1 LEPLPILRRTPT
13 TNKGEVAM
21 SNNRD
26 NINWDI
32 EDEDDE
38 DYTPTYDNDTDLV
51 KKLRKALKAE
61 QRRAK
66 ELESNLGEMS
76 KSQKERILKDVFT
89 SRGVNAKIAAFVPND
104 IEASEEAIS
113 AWIDQYADVF
123 GIQQDAPKVSQEDI
137 ASMQKMNNVL
147 TNAEAPGAS
156 DDIANRLANA
166 TSEDEIL
173 TILSGQ

>member
-1 LEPLPILRRTPT
+1 
-13 TNKGEVAM
+13 M

-32 EDEDDE
+32 DDEDDE
-38 DYTPTYDNDTDLV
+38 DYTPSFEADTDLV

-66 ELESNLGEMS
+66 ELETNLGELS
-76 KSQKERILKDVFT
+76 KAQRERILKDVFT

-104 IEASEEAIS
+104 IDASEEAIS
-113 AWIDQYADVF
+113 SWIDQHADVF
-123 GIQQDAPKVSQEDI
+123 GIQKDTPKVSEQDI

-147 TNAEAPGAS
+147 TNADAPGAS
-156 DDIANRLANA
+156 DDIANRIANA
-166 TSEDEIL
+166 QSEEEIL
-173 TILSGQ
+173 SILSGN

>member
-1 LEPLPILRRTPT
+1 
-13 TNKGEVAM
+13 M

-26 NINWDI
+26 NTNWDI

-38 DYTPTYDNDTDLV
+38 DYTPTYENDTDLV

-66 ELESNLGEMS
+66 ELETNLGELS
-76 KSQKERILKDVFT
+76 KTQKERILKDVFT

-104 IEASEEAIS
+104 IEATEEAIS
-113 AWIDQYADVF
+113 SWIDQYADVF

-137 ASMQKMNNVL
+137 ASMQKMNNLL
-147 TNAEAPGAS
+147 TNADAPGIS
-156 DDIANRLANA
+156 DDIANRLSNA
-166 TSEDEIL
+166 GSEEEIL

>member
-1 LEPLPILRRTPT
+1 
-13 TNKGEVAM
+13 M

-66 ELESNLGEMS
+66 ELEGNLGELS
-76 KSQKERILKDVFT
+76 KAQKERILKDVFT
-89 SRGVNAKIAAFVPND
+89 SRGVNAKIAAFVPSD
-104 IEASEEAIS
+104 IEATEEAIS
-113 AWIDQYADVF
+113 SWIDEYADVF
-123 GIQQDAPKVSQEDI
+123 GIQQDAPKVSEQDI
-137 ASMQKMNNVL
+137 ASMQRMNNLL
-147 TNAEAPGAS
+147 TNAEAPGTS

-166 TSEDEIL
+166 GSEEEIL

>member
-1 LEPLPILRRTPT
+1 
-13 TNKGEVAM
+13 M

-66 ELESNLGEMS
+66 ELETNLGELS
-76 KSQKERILKDVFT
+76 KTQKERILKDVFT

-104 IEASEEAIS
+104 IEATEEAIS
-113 AWIDQYADVF
+113 SWIDEYADVF
-123 GIQQDAPKVSQEDI
+123 GIQQDSPKVSKEDI
-137 ASMQKMNNVL
+137 ASMQKMNNLL

-156 DDIANRLANA
+156 DDIANRLSNA
-166 TSEDEIL
+166 SSEEEIL

>member
-1 LEPLPILRRTPT
+1 
-13 TNKGEVAM
+13 M

-38 DYTPTYDNDTDLV
+38 DYTPTFDNDTDLV

-66 ELESNLGEMS
+66 ELETNLGELS
-76 KSQKERILKDVFT
+76 KTQKERILKDVFT

-104 IEASEEAIS
+104 IEATEEAIS
-113 AWIDQYADVF
+113 SWIDEYADVF
-123 GIQQDAPKVSQEDI
+123 GIQKDAPKVSEQDI
-137 ASMQKMNNVL
+137 ASMQKMNNLL

-166 TSEDEIL
+166 GSEEEIL
-173 TILSGQ
+173 SILSGQ

>member
-1 LEPLPILRRTPT
+1 
-13 TNKGEVAM
+13 M

-38 DYTPTYDNDTDLV
+38 EYTPSYDNDTDLV

-66 ELESNLGEMS
+66 ELESNLGELS
-76 KSQKERILKDVFT
+76 KAQKERILKDVFT

-166 TSEDEIL
+166 ASEEEIL

>member
-1 LEPLPILRRTPT
+1 
-13 TNKGEVAM
+13 M

-32 EDEDDE
+32 DDEDDE
-38 DYTPTYDNDTDLV
+38 EYTPSFEADTDLV

-66 ELESNLGEMS
+66 ELESNLGELS
-76 KSQKERILKDVFT
+76 KAQKERVLKDVFA

-123 GIQQDAPKVSQEDI
+123 GIQQDVPKVSQEDI

-147 TNAEAPGAS
+147 TNAEAPGYS
-156 DDIANRLANA
+156 DDIANRIANA
-166 TSEDEIL
+166 SSEEEIL

>member
-1 LEPLPILRRTPT
+1 
-13 TNKGEVAM
+13 M

-38 DYTPTYDNDTDLV
+38 DYTPTYENDTDLV

-66 ELESNLGEMS
+66 ELETNLGELS
-76 KSQKERILKDVFT
+76 KTQKERILKDVFT

-104 IEASEEAIS
+104 IEATEEAIS
-113 AWIDQYADVF
+113 SWIDEYADVF

-137 ASMQKMNNVL
+137 ASMQKMNNLL
-147 TNAEAPGAS
+147 TNAEAPGTS
-156 DDIANRLANA
+156 DDIANRLSNA
-166 TSEDEIL
+166 SSEEEIL

>member
-1 LEPLPILRRTPT
+1 LRRTPT

-66 ELESNLGEMS
+66 ELETNLGELS
-76 KSQKERILKDVFT
+76 KAQKERILKDVFT

-104 IEASEEAIS
+104 IEATEEAIS
-113 AWIDQYADVF
+113 SWIDQYADVF
-123 GIQQDAPKVSQEDI
+123 GIQKDVPKVSEQDI
-137 ASMQKMNNVL
+137 ASMQKMNNLL
-147 TNAEAPGAS
+147 TNAEAPGTS

-166 TSEDEIL
+166 SSEEEIL

>member
-1 LEPLPILRRTPT
+1 MPT

-32 EDEDDE
+32 DDDEDDE

-66 ELESNLGEMS
+66 ELESNLGELS

-89 SRGVNAKIAAFVPND
+89 ARGVNPKIATFVPND
-104 IEASEEAIS
+104 IEATEEAIS
-113 AWIDQYADVF
+113 SWIDQHADVF
-123 GIQQDAPKVSQEDI
+123 GIQMDAPKVSAEDI
-137 ASMQKMNNVL
+137 ASIKKMDSVL
-147 TNAEAPGAS
+147 TGAETPAPS
-156 DDIANRLANA
+156 DDMMNRIAGAD
-166 TSEDEIL
+166 SEEEIL
-173 TILSGQ
+173 SILNGQ

>member
-1 LEPLPILRRTPT
+1 
-13 TNKGEVAM
+13 M

-32 EDEDDE
+32 DDEDDE
-38 DYTPTYDNDTDLV
+38 EYTPSFEADTDLV

-66 ELESNLGEMS
+66 ELESNLGELS
-76 KSQKERILKDVFT
+76 KAQKERVLKDVFA

-123 GIQQDAPKVSQEDI
+123 GIQQDVPKVSQEDI

-166 TSEDEIL
+166 SSEEEIL

>member
-1 LEPLPILRRTPT
+1 
-13 TNKGEVAM
+13 M

-32 EDEDDE
+32 DDEDDE
-38 DYTPTYDNDTDLV
+38 EYTPSFEADTDLV

-66 ELESNLGEMS
+66 ELESNLGELS
-76 KSQKERILKDVFT
+76 KAQKERVLKDVFA

-113 AWIDQYADVF
+113 AWIDQHADVF
-123 GIQQDAPKVSQEDI
+123 GIQQDVPKVSQEDI

-147 TNAEAPGAS
+147 TNAEAPGYS
-156 DDIANRLANA
+156 DDIANRIANA
-166 TSEDEIL
+166 SSEEEIL

>member
-1 LEPLPILRRTPT
+1 
-13 TNKGEVAM
+13 M

-26 NINWDI
+26 NTNWDI
-32 EDEDDE
+32 DDEDDE

-66 ELESNLGEMS
+66 ELETNLGELS
-76 KSQKERILKDVFT
+76 KAQKERILKDVFT

-104 IEASEEAIS
+104 IEATEEAIS
-113 AWIDQYADVF
+113 SWIDQYADVF
-123 GIQQDAPKVSQEDI
+123 GIQQDAPKVSEQDI
-137 ASMQKMNNVL
+137 ASIQKMNNLL

-166 TSEDEIL
+166 SSEDEIL
-173 TILSGQ
+173 SILSGQ

>member
-1 LEPLPILRRTPT
+1 
-13 TNKGEVAM
+13 M

-26 NINWDI
+26 NTNWDI

-38 DYTPTYDNDTDLV
+38 DYTPTYENDTDLV

-66 ELESNLGEMS
+66 ELETNLGELS
-76 KSQKERILKDVFT
+76 KTQKERILKDVFT

-104 IEASEEAIS
+104 IEATEEAIS
-113 AWIDQYADVF
+113 SWIDQYADVF

-137 ASMQKMNNVL
+137 ASMQKMNNLL
-147 TNAEAPGAS
+147 TNADAPGAS